1 MSTPWSNEVSV
12 IDQLTTL
19 ASLGQ
24 VRNVFRSKS
33 SHADARKDDFE
44 GPIEENEFQPV
55 KTLEEQLGD
64 HEDLAEP
71 ESQYKN
77 YEDEESEDNEN
88 DDYLEH
94 ELMMPVDENH
104 EELYDPITGEVTVI
118 ARQGKRLT
126 DSEIVE
132 AVQSSEGHARVSAHF
147 DRTLLGIR
155 LYYLRNARDAYE
167 TPDDKLNKEDDCIE
181 IEDDS
186 DTNASYAIIL
196 GHEEMDFDEIEEQ
209 IPKVQSYSG
218 VDYYSYGGPYLS
230 RFNGESVW
238 VANILK
244 EEAYHKKM
252 AAGEKEKIDDL
263 CLSALRLIEEATVEE
278 LRELY
283 RDFGMDETP
292 SNITP
297 AKRSNEEPQEPKEA
311 KRPRRIRPEQVK
323 SLNSEMAK

>member
-1 MSTPWSNEVSV
+1 MSTPWSNEVSI

-44 GPIEENEFQPV
+44 GPIEENESQPV
-55 KTLEEQLGD
+55 RALEEQLGD

-77 YEDEESEDNEN
+77 DEDEESEDDEN

-94 ELMMPVDENH
+94 ELMMPVDNNH

-132 AVQSSEGHARVSAHF
+132 AVQNSEGHAHF

-167 TPDDKLNKEDDCIE
+167 TPDDKLNKEDDYIE

-209 IPKVQSYSG
+209 IPEVESYSG
-218 VDYYSYGGPYLS
+218 VDYYPYGDP
-230 RFNGESVW
+230 
-238 VANILK
+238 
-244 EEAYHKKM
+244 
-252 AAGEKEKIDDL
+252 
-263 CLSALRLIEEATVEE
+263 ALRLIEEATIEE

-283 RDFGMDETP
+283 RDFGMVETP

-297 AKRSNEEPQEPKEA
+297 AKRSNEESQEPKEA
-311 KRPRRIRPEQVK
+311 KRPRRIQPEQVK
-323 SLNSEMAK
+323 SFNSEMAK